1 MLIWAVLPAAAECA
15 AEPLG
20 VIPTKINIRSKS
32 IIEALLELGQTSSVC
47 FGIEIR
53 DDRLARTPVAWT
65 EPGPVGKLVESALSD
80 AKGYK
85 LQVRGRIVLISPSE
99 TDEPTWLDTKIPHF
113 KADRS
118 GLQSLNNLL
127 FMELRLVEDPS
138 IAGFAGHYRPGQT
151 RDEIGPFD
159 VRNRTVRDVLD
170 LLVGSSMGGLW
181 LTAERHVRSRALST
195 QPFWVTLQYAESLAT
210 NTALMQSIVQRIQ
223 SGFDSEV
230 H

>member
-1 MLIWAVLPAAAECA
+1 MGWPLKSSGAKVVLIVTMLIWAVLPAAAECA

-85 LQVRGRIVLISPSE
+85 LHRVDLAVG
-99 TDEPTWLDTKIPHF
+99 
-113 KADRS
+113 DR
-118 GLQSLNNLL
+118 
-127 FMELRLVEDPS
+127 
-138 IAGFAGHYRPGQT
+138 
-151 RDEIGPFD
+151 
-159 VRNRTVRDVLD
+159 
-170 LLVGSSMGGLW
+170 
-181 LTAERHVRSRALST
+181 
-195 QPFWVTLQYAESLAT
+195 
-210 NTALMQSIVQRIQ
+210 
-223 SGFDSEV
+223 
-230 H
+230 